1 MAVALLNFLM
11 LLNSMTQSQYS
22 GTKEKSQLELIC
34 FTSSNLDYSGTK
46 EEVSLFRKFSIEIIS
61 AIIFILP
68 LFIIPKLDLKR
79 KETPCEGWGFQRR
92 GFKYILNK
100 NK

>member
-34 FTSSNLDYSGTK
+34 FTSSILVAILIIVEPK
-46 EEVSLFRKFSIEIIS
+46 KRSLYLGNFELKSFM
-61 AIIFILP
+61 P
-68 LFIIPKLDLKR
+68 LSFVR
-79 KETPCEGWGFQRR
+79 AS
-92 GFKYILNK
+92 
-100 NK
+100 